1 MEKEWIMFWC
11 SVFYELGM
19 ACDNPEE
26 KAELWQAIME
36 YWLFWKEPP
45 EKFKRDFVNVRFILE
60 KNKSIKQKR
69 SEAWKLHTWNQY
81 TKWDEKRKDNSKAQT
96 NTVEQMEQLGTNGTN
111 KNKNKNIKEN
121 IKEKLEE
128 PKKKYLD
135 FVYLTDTQYNE
146 LLRIFWET
154 KLNQAIEN
162 LNNYIW
168 EYPKKWS
175 KYASHYHT
183 IRKRNQDF
191 IQEKLKREKLNTTQH
206 LDTEEDLLWTIVLK
220 R

>member
-96 NTVEQMEQLGTNGTN
+96 NTVEQMEQPGTNGTN
-111 KNKNKNIKEN
+111 KNKKENKNIKEN
-121 IKEKLEE
+121 IKEKKLFLEN
-128 PKKKYLD
+128 
-135 FVYLTDTQYNE
+135 VYMTEEQYNKIVE
-146 LLRIFWET
+146 EYWRALTEDYINR
-154 KLNQAIEN
+154 
-162 LNNYIW
+162 LNNYIGQN
-168 EYPKKWS
+168 KKWA
-175 KYASHYHT
+175 KYTNHYLT
-183 IRKRNQDF
+183 ILTWMRKAKEKKKEKKADS
-191 IQEKLKREKLNTTQH
+191 IQTNLDIDTRPSWMKQAFPLKK
-206 LDTEEDLLWTIVLK
+206 
-220 R
+220 